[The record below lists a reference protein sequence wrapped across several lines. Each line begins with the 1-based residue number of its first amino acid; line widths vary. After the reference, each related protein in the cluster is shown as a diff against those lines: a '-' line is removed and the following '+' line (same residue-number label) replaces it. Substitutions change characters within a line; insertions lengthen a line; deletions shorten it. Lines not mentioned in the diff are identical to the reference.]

1 MKTSTNKEIKGW
13 RNIFTPKNL
22 KVKVSEWL
30 LENGHDNED
39 ASIFAWITFADMKSC
54 VIGKDERGANIINYD
69 KLDELTDYAYMDS
82 YLRDVT
88 FDALFSIA
96 L

>member
-1 MKTSTNKEIKGW
+1 MKTSTKKEIKGW

-30 LENGHDNED
+30 KENGHDDDD
-39 ASIFAWITFADMKSC
+39 ASVFEGVTFADLKSC
-54 VIGKDERGANIINYD
+54 VIGKDARGLNKINYD
-69 KLDELTDYAYMDS
+69 KLDELTGYAYMDS

-88 FDALFSIA
+88 FDALFSM
-96 L
+96 